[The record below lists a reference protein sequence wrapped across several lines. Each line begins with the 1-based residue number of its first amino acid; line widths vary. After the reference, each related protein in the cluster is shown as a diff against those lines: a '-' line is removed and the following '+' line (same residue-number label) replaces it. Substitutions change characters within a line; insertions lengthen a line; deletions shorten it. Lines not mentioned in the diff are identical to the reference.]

1 MLTRDLEVRL
11 DDAHGRDASETDNNL
26 GPQQRDLT
34 AKIAD
39 AGVLLHAERVAVFR
53 RAALDDVGDIH
64 IVALEADDLE
74 HVIEQMTGPADEWHA
89 LRILVRAGAFA
100 DE

>member
-1 MLTRDLEVRL
+1 MIDGHHLKAVLFEPLPVLTRDLEVGL

-39 AGVLLHAERVAVFR
+39 AGVLLHAE
-53 RAALDDVGDIH
+53 
-64 IVALEADDLE
+64 LEADDLK
-74 HVIEQMTGPADEWHA
+74 HVVEQMTGPADEWHA